1 MNIKNLVYWIE
12 LIIFS
17 ILIAFILPVIFE
29 YLKTHSLEIT
39 ARGIKDAIFFGL
51 IVPFIIF
58 LSKHLKN
65 DFFIAFV
72 ALISILA
79 VLLFLKVGYLF

>member
-1 MNIKNLVYWIE
+1 
-12 LIIFS
+12 
-17 ILIAFILPVIFE
+17 
-29 YLKTHSLEIT
+29 
-39 ARGIKDAIFFGL
+39 L

-58 LSKHLKN
+58 LSKHLRN